1 MKQKI
6 SFYGLA
12 SIALG
17 MVITALLFRESFSG
31 LVLQGVDDNIS
42 MRMMMLR
49 SLESGQGF
57 HFFPVYWLGYVFN
70 VPNPDLYTTVLA
82 LTQSNRV
89 VWVFASALIIS
100 MGVTYGFL
108 RKLDIRKDAALF
120 GALSYSLIPHV
131 FSLVFSGHAPAISA
145 IPMTPGFLWALTV
158 ICKDKELW
166 KKVLAAC
173 WAGIFWSQMIL
184 GEPQRAIYGSVLGV
198 AWVLYLLFQ
207 NGTFSFKGTFIKA
220 DFWKKFLPF
229 FALAALIGAIVYF
242 PAYRFWSTSEFAS
255 QEGSWEFSTSW
266 SFPPS
271 ELIDSLAFGYHGLAT
286 GDAEAPYWGDKPL
299 SGNSDS
305 LGFFLIIFM
314 ILGACLL
321 FKKNGKRPQMLFFLI
336 AGFVALLLSFGKYF
350 PGTPFF
356 WLWYHLPGMNK
367 LRVPAKFLSIVAL
380 CWTVV
385 ASMGF
390 QALWELWDDKSE
402 ALKKTKNYVIYGLG
416 AALGLSMLW
425 LTLYFMTQGGDDT
438 AIRAVLGQS
447 RTAVNAAVTMRLNA
461 VINMTLLF
469 MGLFAVVVASHQ
481 KWINVRIASFV
492 IIVLASL
499 NLYQSNRP
507 YVAKT
512 YVDEASVYPKTPLI
526 SYLLET
532 QTPLQRISGSFFVPN
547 MQNNPE
553 WPMGAVYEQGLYGL
567 NNYDLTYGFPYYDI
581 RSFGRIPVSR
591 LDDAYKGFFK
601 APVDS
606 VPAYT
611 QNADIW
617 EMNKKLWFMANVDRI
632 LVDGQLLEVFAP
644 QLAQDAELLT
654 NVQGL
659 QGMVSVYR
667 LKLSYPRFAMVKG
680 VKSTT
685 DLIPTSMMAQN
696 LQNLAM
702 YQPIAQDNGILLT
715 SSDATVYTPLV
726 EQTGFNS
733 YIVRPQNLTEDRMLI
748 FGELYDEGWQA
759 IIDGVPA
766 DITRV
771 NAVQQG
777 FRVPANSQEIEI
789 FYHRPV
795 VGLLVARLVIVL
807 GILAAIA
814 AFIYGLKTNSSLPE
828 ESPQPAPV
836 QAEPAPTKNNNRKK
850 SKK

>member
-6 SFYGLA
+6 SLYGIA

-17 MVITALLFRESFSG
+17 LFIAALLFRESFSG

-89 VWVFASALIIS
+89 VWVFVAALVIS

-108 RKLDIRKDAALF
+108 RKLNIRKDAALF

-131 FSLVFSGHAPAISA
+131 YSLVFSGHAPAISA
-145 IPMTPGFLWALTV
+145 VPMTPGFLWALTV
-158 ICKDKELW
+158 ICDDKTLW
-166 KKVLAAC
+166 KKILAAF
-173 WAGIFWSQMIL
+173 WVGIFWSQMIL
-184 GEPQRAIYGSVLGV
+184 GEPQRAIYGSALGA
-198 AWVLYLLFQ
+198 AWVIYLLFQ
-207 NGTFSFKGTFIKA
+207 NGTFSFKGSFIKK
-220 DFWKKFLPF
+220 DFWKKLLPF
-229 FALAALIGAIVYF
+229 FVLSGLVGAVIYF

-271 ELIDSLAFGYHGLAT
+271 ELIDSLAFGYHGLASNDSD
-286 GDAEAPYWGDKPL
+286 GPYWGDKPL

-305 LGFFLIIFM
+305 LGFFLIVFM
-314 ILGACLL
+314 IIGACLL
-321 FKKNGKRPQMLFFLI
+321 FKKNDKRRQMLFFFI
-336 AGFVALLLSFGKYF
+336 AGLIALLLSFGKYF

-367 LRVPAKFLSIVAL
+367 LRVPAKFLSIVGL

-390 QALWELWDDKSE
+390 QALWELWSDTSDTH
-402 ALKKTKNYVIYGLG
+402 KKTKTYMLYGLG
-416 AALGLSMLW
+416 AALAMSMMW
-425 LTLYFMTQGGDDT
+425 LTLFFVTQGGDDT
-438 AIRAVLGQS
+438 AIRAVLGKS
-447 RTAVNAAVTMRLNA
+447 RSAINAAVTMRLNA
-461 VINMTLLF
+461 IINMTLLF
-469 MGLFAVVVASHQ
+469 LGLFAVVLASHQ
-481 KWINVRIASFV
+481 KWISIRIASIV
-492 IIVLASL
+492 VIVLASL

-512 YVDEASVYPKTPLI
+512 YVNEENFYPRTPLI
-526 SYLLET
+526 NYLLET

-547 MQNNPE
+547 LQNNPE

-581 RSFGRIPVSR
+581 RSFGRIPISR

-606 VPAYT
+606 IPNYT
-611 QNADIW
+611 QNSDIW
-617 EMNKKLWFMANVDRI
+617 EMNKRLWFMANVDRI

-667 LKLSYPRFAMVKG
+667 LKLSYPRFALVKG

-685 DLIPTSMMAQN
+685 DTIPVSMMAQN
-696 LQNLAM
+696 LQNLAL
-702 YQPIAQDNGILLT
+702 YQPVAQDNGALLT
-715 SSDATVYTPLV
+715 SSDSTVYTPLV

-733 YIVRPQNLTEDRMLI
+733 YVVRPQNLTEDHMLV
-748 FGELYDEGWQA
+748 FGDLYDKGWHA
-759 IIDGVPA
+759 MVDGYPA
-766 DITRV
+766 DIIRV

-777 FRVPANSQEIEI
+777 FRVPAGTKEIEI

-795 VGLLVARLVIVL
+795 VGLLIARIIILL
-807 GILAAIA
+807 GIIAAIV
-814 AFIYGLKTNSSLPE
+814 AFIYSLKDTPQL
-828 ESPQPAPV
+828 ESAPPAP
-836 QAEPAPTKNNNRKK
+836 PAPTTKK
-850 SKK
+850 AKK